1 VHLRL
6 PPARQ
11 RPQEGLRPHLALA
24 DTQREAG
31 LAAGPTL
38 IAAPDDTTSP
48 LKIHGPGSNLPD
60 STLLELTPNGELI
73 LAGGSGNGYRFAELM
88 SAQSVRLVRRVES
101 EDACRSHGGL
111 HSALFQPVIP
121 ERRNR

>member
-48 LKIHGPGSNLPD
+48 LKIHGPGSNLAD
-60 STLLELTPNGELI
+60 TTLLELTYTGELI
-73 LAGGSGNGYRFAELM
+73 LAGGSGNGHRFADLGPATNPSGWAGVLKVKTPAGATLGEGFRY
-88 SAQSVRLVRRVES
+88 AKPQ
-101 EDACRSHGGL
+101 DA
-111 HSALFQPVIP
+111 
-121 ERRNR
+121 